1 MTKYL
6 EMNLE
11 TEKHTSRDEVI
22 KRTITASLNNE
33 VTFKS
38 VDGFSKSL
46 KKIYKEAMRMYKEG
60 DNFFIQLSSFDYEH
74 NEYFSWTSTAEDA
87 SEDGLYFRPQ
97 TGAPYHTPERFDIF
111 VTSDVLGS
119 LADAGI

>member
-38 VDGFSKSL
+38 VDEFSKSL
-46 KKIYKEAMRMYKEG
+46 KKIYREAMRMYKEG
-60 DNFFIQLSSFDYEH
+60 DNFFIQLFSFDYEH
-74 NEYFSWTSTAEDA
+74 NEYFSWTSVAEDA

-97 TGAPYHTPERFDIF
+97 TGAPYHTPEHNDIF